1 MLLAYLF
8 NVKFLISS
16 GNIKINS
23 ALQANSLLTNPLPSQ
38 VAMPL
43 LSFLLKFQDSIL
55 S

>member
-1 MLLAYLF
+1 ML
-8 NVKFLISS
+8 NFLISS

-43 LSFLLKFQDSIL
+43 FKLFIEVSRFNLELGKIFF
-55 S
+55 